1 MRDEGDMSVRIERL
15 IDDVKKQIKGGLEDN
30 IQQELA
36 KLLGLL
42 HYLRRPEYAH
52 LVSVAEIAFSALL
65 SEKPNLVLAQKMSAR
80 ISYLVRPSIN
90 PVIAIVRGVRGGTPP
105 TRVILGLGTLL
116 YFTIPLLAVLI
127 PRVLNQK
134 TIVGVETDYL
144 LMVAA
149 AGSIGSIVSIMVRIQ
164 DFSGLRDVDP
174 AVLFFTGF
182 FKPVIGASFALF
194 VFAALRAGLLPLTIN
209 EGTDR
214 YFFMALSFVAG
225 FSERFAKDIVK
236 TTERQIGSSAS
247 EDK

>member
-65 SEKPNLVLAQKMSAR
+65 SEKPNLVLAQKTSAR

-90 PVIAIVRGVRGGTPP
+90 PVSAIMRGGTPP

-127 PRVLNQK
+127 PKVLNQK

-144 LMVAA
+144 LMVAV

>member
-65 SEKPNLVLAQKMSAR
+65 SEKPNLVLAQKTSAR

-90 PVIAIVRGVRGGTPP
+90 PVSAIMRGGTPP

-127 PRVLNQK
+127 PKVLNQK

-144 LMVAA
+144 LMVAV

-194 VFAALRAGLLPLTIN
+194 VFAR
-209 EGTDR
+209 
-214 YFFMALSFVAG
+214 
-225 FSERFAKDIVK
+225 VK
-236 TTERQIGSSAS
+236 SRSPPAHNKRGHGPIFLYGPFICSGVQ
-247 EDK
+247 